1 MEEFGVLEA
10 MAVAAS
16 GTFSLASLDS
26 AQLSL
31 RDIFRTISTTLTKT
45 RTYTSRGFESQHEP
59 PTVLARSLTL
69 SSHALKRERDQTR
82 SNALKRT
89 QTR

>member
-45 RTYTSRGFESQHEP
+45 RTYTSWGFESQHEP
-59 PTVLARSLTL
+59 PC
-69 SSHALKRERDQTR
+69 SHALSRSRRMR
-82 SNALKRT
+82 SNAIKRA
-89 QTR
+89 